1 MFIKSSLSLKT
12 GKDVQEIKQ
21 KYKQT
26 CKKKKHQ
33 KKKITIT
40 ITERNQANLQVLI
53 LNVGY
58 IGFTIMKQMGD
69 NEAYPLNALSTCEEP
84 LISAGEGGGSYQG
97 LF

>member
-1 MFIKSSLSLKT
+1 M
-12 GKDVQEIKQ
+12 
-21 KYKQT
+21 YKRLNKNINRHV
-26 CKKKKHQ
+26 KK

-84 LISAGEGGGSYQG
+84 LISAGEGGGCFQG